1 MVQAKSLPM
10 TLCHVSLL
18 STHHACDRG
27 RSVTTYPDAKPMTFE
42 VSASVPKW
50 YVKKAKS
57 RSLIFVIC
65 SHAHQFH
72 GLVLSCSSYVDQEN
86 QDALVC

>member
-1 MVQAKSLPM
+1 
-10 TLCHVSLL
+10 
-18 STHHACDRG
+18 
-27 RSVTTYPDAKPMTFE
+27 MTFE

-72 GLVLSCSSYVDQEN
+72 VLVLSYSSYVDKEN
-86 QDALVC
+86 QDALVCKL